1 MTFQLACIS
10 PERREH
16 EGNVSLKGR
25 EVVDGRSTIAMPVER
40 YRIKI
45 PIVGVLSDKQGGGE
59 LLTVPEG
66 SFVEISKVLSDET
79 PALTELLWE
88 SKRVRVF
95 TVDFQERAELVK
107 VERK

>member
-1 MTFQLACIS
+1 VYL

-16 EGNVSLKGR
+16 ESNVFSKR
-25 EVVDGRSTIAMPVER
+25 VVRLATGRSTIAMPVER

-59 LLTVPEG
+59 LLTLPEG
-66 SFVEISKVLSDET
+66 CVVEIVKVLSDET

-88 SKRVRVF
+88 RKRVRVF
-95 TVDFQERAELVK
+95 TVDFRERAELVK

>member
-1 MTFQLACIS
+1 MRLSI
-10 PERREH
+10 
-16 EGNVSLKGR
+16 
-25 EVVDGRSTIAMPVER
+25 GRSTIALPVER

-45 PIVGVLSDKQGGGE
+45 PIVGVLSDNHGGGE

-66 SFVEISKVLSDET
+66 SFVEIGKVLSEET

-95 TVDFQERAELVK
+95 TIDFQERAELVK

>member
-1 MTFQLACIS
+1 M
-10 PERREH
+10 
-16 EGNVSLKGR
+16 
-25 EVVDGRSTIAMPVER
+25 AMPVER

-45 PIVGVLSDKQGGGE
+45 PIVGVLSDNHGGGE

-66 SFVEISKVLSDET
+66 SVVEISKILSDET
-79 PALTELLWE
+79 PALTELLWD

-95 TVDFQERAELVK
+95 TVDFRERAELVK